1 MKLQLITLDGL
12 KMDDDV
18 YEVILP
24 TSEGAIAVYP
34 GHEPL
39 VTIAVPGILAVRV
52 KKTDLDE
59 SRQYFALNGGVA
71 EIDPSRLRILVDD
84 ADSPEDIVAAEVQKA
99 LELAQKQKSEA
110 KNQVE
115 LDKAQ
120 QMIDRSAVKLKVAGL
135 RRRHTPR

>member
-1 MKLQLITLDGL
+1 MKLQLITLTGL

-24 TSEGAIAVYP
+24 TAEGDIAVFP

-39 VTIAVPGILAVRV
+39 VTIAVPGVLAVRR

-59 SRQYFALNGGVA
+59 AREFFAVNGGVA
-71 EIDPSRLRILVDD
+71 EIDTTRLRILVDD
-84 ADSPEDIVAAEVQKA
+84 ADSPEEIVAAEAEKA
-99 LELAQKQKSEA
+99 LELAKKQKSEA
-110 KNQVE
+110 KSQVE

-120 QMIDRSAVKLKVAGL
+120 QMIDRSSVRLKVAGL
-135 RRRHTPR
+135 RRHKHR